1 MIVGNT
7 YITKVSTMLLSQLE
21 EFDNDRRAYI
31 YEDRQDGQVIGR
43 IVGEISRENR
53 STTLQIE
60 YEVNLSSPNVS
71 RYEKEAIMTFL
82 SVVR

>member
-1 MIVGNT
+1 
-7 YITKVSTMLLSQLE
+7 MLLSQLE

-31 YEDRQDGQVIGR
+31 YEDRHDGQVIGR